1 VFREL
6 TAAQSREFVD
16 AAQTFEALM
25 STEQRRAGYAGGMHW
40 KSVNGS
46 EYLYRTTGGRGRAR
60 SLGRRSEK
68 TEAVYAE
75 FHRGK
80 GEVDQRYKTQLAAL
94 TERARFCRAAR
105 INRVPRVVTAILREL
120 ELRGLLG
127 SGLSVV
133 GTNALYAYEAA
144 AACQFDSSLLATA
157 DMDLLWDA
165 RSKLQLSG
173 GGDRMAG
180 GLIDV
185 LRKADSSF
193 EPIKKDSFRAAN
205 KDGYLVDLIK
215 PTPRPPWIDQPKKL
229 VASDELVAAEIA
241 NLEWLQSSPR
251 FSHVVIGDD
260 GMPATMVTPD
270 PRAFAVYKLWLS
282 KQSRREALKRGR
294 DQLQA
299 LAVAR
304 LVAERLPNLPFD
316 AQDLKAFPQDV
327 IDAARRD
334 LPETEWVDDN
344 SQAQ

>member
-1 VFREL
+1 MFREL
-6 TAAQSREFVD
+6 TAAQSREFID
-16 AAQTFEALM
+16 AAQAFEALM
-25 STEQRRAGYAGGMHW
+25 STEQRRVGYAGGMHW
-40 KSVNGS
+40 KTVAGS
-46 EYLYRTTGGRGRAR
+46 EYLYRTTGGRGQAR

-68 TEAVYAE
+68 TEAVYE
-75 FHRGK
+75 DFHRAK
-80 GEVDQRYKTQLAAL
+80 AEIEERYKAQLAAL
-94 TERARFCRAAR
+94 TERARFSKAAK

-120 ELRGLLG
+120 ELHGLLG

-144 AACQFDSSLLATA
+144 AGCQFDSSLLATA

-165 RSKLQLSG
+165 RTKLQLSG
-173 GGDRMAG
+173 ADRIAG

-205 KDGYLVDLIK
+205 KHGYLVDLIK
-215 PTPRPPWIDQPKKL
+215 PTPQPPWIEQPKKL

-251 FSHVVIGDD
+251 FAHVVIGDD
-260 GMPATMVTPD
+260 GMPATMVAPD

-294 DQLQA
+294 DRLQA
-299 LAVAR
+299 LAVAK
-304 LVAERLPNLPFD
+304 LVAERLPQLPFGTQ
-316 AQDLKAFPQDV
+316 ALKAFPQEV
-327 IDAARRD
+327 IDAAREE
-334 LPETEWVDDN
+334 LAEIEWVDEK
-344 SQAQ
+344 SRAT